1 MVALLSLAVMF
12 GALSAPIVSREPLLV
27 TISADGA
34 GDAAEVRW
42 WTDLATAHNAHFT
55 YFLSGVYLLAGDQA
69 ARYRPPQ
76 HRAGA
81 SDIGFALARDGR
93 DVRASIS
100 DLVDALNDASARGMD
115 VATHFNGHFCG
126 RGPGAVDQW

>member
-81 SDIGFALARDGR
+81 SDMDSRSPAMA
-93 DVRASIS
+93 AT
-100 DLVDALNDASARGMD
+100 SARRS
-115 VATHFNGHFCG
+115 ATSST
-126 RGPGAVDQW
+126 RSTMRAPAAWTWQRISIAT